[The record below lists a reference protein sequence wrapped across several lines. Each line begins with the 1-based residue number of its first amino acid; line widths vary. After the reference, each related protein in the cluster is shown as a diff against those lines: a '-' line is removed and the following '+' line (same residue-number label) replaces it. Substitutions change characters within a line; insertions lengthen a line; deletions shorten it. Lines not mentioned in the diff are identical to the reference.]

1 VRFPVET
8 AYKTAMREWR
18 KNKAENRVEVNH
30 RSPALGAHGTLSCIH
45 HLDNLETLCVTCHKG
60 ITSAM
65 RPRRA
70 ATES

>member
-1 VRFPVET
+1 MRFPAET

-18 KNKAENRVEVNH
+18 KSKAENRVEVNH
-30 RSPALGAHGTLSCIH
+30 RNPALGAHGTLSCIH
-45 HLDNLETLCVTCHKG
+45 HLDNLETLCVACHKG

-70 ATES
+70 LTET